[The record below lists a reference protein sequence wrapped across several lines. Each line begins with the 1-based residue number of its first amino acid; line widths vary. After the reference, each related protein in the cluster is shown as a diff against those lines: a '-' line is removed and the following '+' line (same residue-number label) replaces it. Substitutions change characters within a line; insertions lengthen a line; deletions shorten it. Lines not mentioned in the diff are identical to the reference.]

1 MTKAEQDQ
9 ARELL
14 FAAFAAGWQAGL
26 AMKIRNPRV
35 LAVVESC
42 FDLWLKDAVDESDVL
57 GLRFRTR
64 QDLPGPFGRFDHA
77 TRPMPKAVQDRQAA
91 RAAEPAKAPAPAP
104 AWAGLSI
111 PTQRTPVEGPL
122 TVQPA
127 PAEGPPPAGV
137 GRHLRRALRRSDR
150 KEPTGQRPVA

>member
-26 AMKIRNPRV
+26 AVKIRNPRV

-42 FDLWLKDAVDESDVL
+42 FDLWLKDAVDESDVF

-77 TRPMPKAVQDRQAA
+77 TRPMPQAIEDRRAA
-91 RAAEPAKAPAPAP
+91 RAAEPARSATSR
-104 AWAGLSI
+104 AGLGI
-111 PTQRTPVEGPL
+111 PAQRTPVED
-122 TVQPA
+122 
-127 PAEGPPPAGV
+127 PPAAPPAAPEPSRA
-137 GRHLRRALRRSDR
+137 GRHLRRVLRRSADG
-150 KEPTGQRPVA
+150 EPRGRQPVG